1 MNEVKATSVC
11 KPFIVMVCLVLILS
25 ACSSKA
31 NHLSKDLEQ
40 TGDSGQY
47 FAQATQEAAQTVEA
61 GSEQAQ
67 PTTPI
72 LQLTVTSDEQ
82 NPSATL
88 NPILIGTPSPL
99 AASSTAQTGA
109 AQTATPTRTPTP
121 SRTATG
127 APNATATPSKTATNT
142 ATWTPSPTA
151 QAGWEGEWKILWQA
165 NNQSYV
171 EGTLSILVVG
181 TDLTGTG
188 TWGGVN
194 YSFTGRIIYDGET
207 AFGNWTS
214 SAGNGSFIW
223 ENVGIGQFG
232 GSRDLDFGFC
242 GAREGTKMPDVC
254 YVPPLL

>member
-1 MNEVKATSVC
+1 MRIWTLILIAI
-11 KPFIVMVCLVLILS
+11 FVLTLS
-25 ACSSKA
+25 ACGSRAK
-31 NHLSKDLEQ
+31 HLTKDLEQ
-40 TGDSGQY
+40 TGEP
-47 FAQATQEAAQTVEA
+47 AQHSDQVTQEVTHTVEA
-61 GSEQAQ
+61 GTEQLQ
-67 PTTPI
+67 LTTPI

-82 NPSATL
+82 NPSETL
-88 NPILIGTPSPL
+88 SPILIGTPSPL
-99 AASSTAQTGA
+99 AASNTAQAGA